1 MTTIQSS
8 PPAPTRPAPVT
19 REERSTLSSV
29 FPIHVDFLRQQ
40 RSAHIPA
47 TCLEGYLSLGWMRW
61 AAGRLLVTPQGAAVR
76 DSTLAREAA
85 T

>member
-1 MTTIQSS
+1 MSVQSS
-8 PPAPTRPAPVT
+8 PPAPAQPVAVT
-19 REERSTLSSV
+19 REQRSTLSSV

-40 RSAHIPA
+40 RSSEIPA
-47 TCLEGYLSLGWMRW
+47 ACLEGYLALGWMRW

-85 T
+85 A